1 LPVEVTEQISSL
13 TDVKRLVA
21 ETISQVRSG
30 DLDPE
35 VANAIAR
42 LSGVLVRALAHGEVE
57 DRLREI
63 EALIARAQ
71 EGRTNGQ
78 PT

>member
-1 LPVEVTEQISSL
+1 MPVEVTEQISSL